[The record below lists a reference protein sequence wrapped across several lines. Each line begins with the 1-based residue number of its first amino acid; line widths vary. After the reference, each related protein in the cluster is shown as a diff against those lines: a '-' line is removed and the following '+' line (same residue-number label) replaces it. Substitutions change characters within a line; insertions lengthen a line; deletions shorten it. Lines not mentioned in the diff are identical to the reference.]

1 MCGIAGIIRL
11 NTNNGRLEAKIEKM
25 QTALKHR
32 GPDDAGIYI
41 STDKQAALA
50 HTRLSILDLSAAGH
64 QPMSTTDNRYHIT
77 FNGEIYNFQELRENL
92 ISQGEKFHSQT
103 DTEVILKLYQRI
115 GSDCVQHLRGMF
127 AFAIWDDLEKTCFL
141 ARDHLGIK
149 PLYYYQLGTTLVF
162 ASELRAVLVSGLPAI
177 NMSLEGLYGYLTTGS
192 VPEPYTLIADIY
204 CLSAG
209 NWLYWQDGNI
219 TKKQY
224 WQINFTPEKIS
235 PPEAREIVRKALL
248 DSIQHHFISDVP
260 VGIFLSGGI
269 DSTTI
274 LGLATQTQKSQLSTY
289 SITFAESEFNEG
301 ELAQKIA
308 NHFGAKHT
316 EYQVT
321 SSFAKTILPDFL
333 AAIDQPSIDGFNT
346 FCVSKVAHDHG
357 MKVVL
362 SGLGG
367 DEIFGGYQSFQK
379 VPQMVEWSKKLNILP
394 FLRTGLGIGL
404 ESWGNSPRIKRF
416 GDFLTQTPSF
426 ASAYGTFRGIF
437 SHQEACMIINQLS
450 ISTPILPPLVPPYQ
464 GGKPESSSL
473 PLVPPYQVGKP
484 ESSSLPLVPP
494 YQGEKQES
502 SSLPLVPPYQVG
514 KPESSSLPLAR
525 GGLGWGSTPEDE
537 VSFLELSCYMR
548 NQLLRDSD
556 VMSMNW
562 GLELRVPFVDKN
574 LLEAVA
580 PIPSNIRLAQ
590 GKKLLTQAITEIPD
604 WVINRPKKGF
614 SFPFESWMN
623 SEFGDYFDN
632 VHQNLNIPLNIPLK
646 PWYRRWSLAIL
657 HHWWE
662 QINL

>member
-1 MCGIAGIIRL
+1 MCGIAGIIKL
-11 NTNNGRLEAKIEKM
+11 NTNDGSLEAKIEKM

-50 HTRLSILDLSAAGH
+50 HTRLSILDLSSAGH
-64 QPMSTTDNRYHIT
+64 QPMSTSDGRYSIT

-141 ARDHLGIK
+141 ARDPLGIK

-162 ASELRAVLVSGLPAI
+162 ASELRAVLASGLPAI
-177 NMSLEGLYGYLTTGS
+177 NMSVEGLYGYLTTGS
-192 VPEPYTLIADIY
+192 VPEPYTLIADIH
-204 CLSAG
+204 CLPAG
-209 NWLYWQDGNI
+209 NWLYWQNGNI

-224 WQINFTPEKIS
+224 WQINFTPEAIS
-235 PPEAREIVRKALL
+235 PPEAEEIVRKALL

-274 LGLATQTQKSQLSTY
+274 LALATQTQQSQLSTY
-289 SITFAESEFNEG
+289 SITFAESEFNEE

-321 SSFAKTILPDFL
+321 SSFAKSILPDFL

-346 FCVSKVAHDHG
+346 FCVSKVAHDNG

-379 VPQMVEWSKKLNILP
+379 VPQMVAWGKKLNRLP
-394 FLRTGLGIGL
+394 FLRTGLGLGL
-404 ESWGNSPRIKRF
+404 ERWGTSPKIKRL
-416 GDFLTQTPSF
+416 GGFLKQPPTF
-426 ASAYGTFRGIF
+426 ASAYNTFRGIF
-437 SHQEACMIINQLS
+437 SHQEACIIINQLS
-450 ISTPILPPLVPPYQ
+450 ISIPILPPLVPPYQ
-464 GGKPESSSL
+464 GGKAESSSL
-473 PLVPPYQVGKP
+473 PSVPF
-484 ESSSLPLVPP
+484 
-494 YQGEKQES
+494 QE
-502 SSLPLVPPYQVG
+502 G

-537 VSFLELSCYMR
+537 VSFLELSGYMR

-556 VMSMNW
+556 IMSMNW

-580 PIPSNIRLAQ
+580 PIPSKIRLAQ

-614 SFPFESWMN
+614 SFPFENWMN
-623 SEFGDYFDN
+623 SEFGDYFHN
-632 VHQNLNIPLNIPLK
+632 VHQNLNIPPNIPLNH
-646 PWYRRWSLAIL
+646 WYRRWSLAIL
-657 HHWWE
+657 KCWLDRT
-662 QINL
+662 IK

>member
-141 ARDHLGIK
+141 ARDPLGIK

-162 ASELRAVLVSGLPAI
+162 ASELRAVLASGLPAI

-209 NWLYWQDGNI
+209 NWLYWQNGNI

-464 GGKPESSSL
+464 GKKPESSSL
-473 PLVPPYQVGKP
+473 PLVPPYQM
-484 ESSSLPLVPP
+484 
-494 YQGEKQES
+494 
-502 SSLPLVPPYQVG
+502 G

>member
-141 ARDHLGIK
+141 ARDPLGIK

-162 ASELRAVLVSGLPAI
+162 ASELRAVLASGLPAI

-209 NWLYWQDGNI
+209 NWLYWQNGNI

-274 LGLATQTQKSQLSTY
+274 LALATQTQKSQLSTY

-464 GGKPESSSL
+464 AGGFHFLNSSRRKS
-473 PLVPPYQVGKP
+473 
-484 ESSSLPLVPP
+484 ETFTII
-494 YQGEKQES
+494 
-502 SSLPLVPPYQVG
+502 
-514 KPESSSLPLAR
+514 R
-525 GGLGWGSTPEDE
+525 
-537 VSFLELSCYMR
+537 SFFR
-548 NQLLRDSD
+548 
-556 VMSMNW
+556 
-562 GLELRVPFVDKN
+562 
-574 LLEAVA
+574 
-580 PIPSNIRLAQ
+580 
-590 GKKLLTQAITEIPD
+590 
-604 WVINRPKKGF
+604 
-614 SFPFESWMN
+614 
-623 SEFGDYFDN
+623 
-632 VHQNLNIPLNIPLK
+632 
-646 PWYRRWSLAIL
+646 
-657 HHWWE
+657 
-662 QINL
+662 

>member
-209 NWLYWQDGNI
+209 NWLYWQNGNI

-274 LGLATQTQKSQLSTY
+274 LALATQTQKSQLSTY

-346 FCVSKVAHDHG
+346 FCVSKVTHDHG

-404 ESWGNSPRIKRF
+404 ESWVNSPRIKRF

-450 ISTPILPPLVPPYQ
+450 ISTPILPPLVP
-464 GGKPESSSL
+464 S
-473 PLVPPYQVGKP
+473 
-484 ESSSLPLVPP
+484 
-494 YQGEKQES
+494 YQGE
-502 SSLPLVPPYQVG
+502 

-525 GGLGWGSTPEDE
+525 GELGWGSTPEDE

-632 VHQNLNIPLNIPLK
+632 VHQNFNIPLNIPLK

>member
-141 ARDHLGIK
+141 ARDPLGIK

-162 ASELRAVLVSGLPAI
+162 ASELRAVLASGLPAI

-209 NWLYWQDGNI
+209 NWLYWQNGNI

-274 LGLATQTQKSQLSTY
+274 LALATQTQKSQLSTY

-316 EYQVT
+316 E
-321 SSFAKTILPDFL
+321 SSFAKSILPDFL

-464 GGKPESSSL
+464 
-473 PLVPPYQVGKP
+473 VGKR
-484 ESSSLPLVPP
+484 
-494 YQGEKQES
+494 ES

>member
-141 ARDHLGIK
+141 ARDPLGIK

-162 ASELRAVLVSGLPAI
+162 ASELRAVLASGLPAI

-209 NWLYWQDGNI
+209 NWLYWQNGNI

-473 PLVPPYQVGKP
+473 PLVPPYQGK
-484 ESSSLPLVPP
+484 
-494 YQGEKQES
+494 
-502 SSLPLVPPYQVG
+502 

>member
-1 MCGIAGIIRL
+1 MIKFPILYQFIIYIYTTRNMCGIAGIIRL

-50 HTRLSILDLSAAGH
+50 HTRLSILDLSSAGH

-162 ASELRAVLVSGLPAI
+162 ASELRAVLASGLPAI

-209 NWLYWQDGNI
+209 NWLYWQNVNI

-274 LGLATQTQKSQLSTY
+274 LALATQTQKSQLSTY

-404 ESWGNSPRIKRF
+404 ESWVNSPRIKRF

-437 SHQEACMIINQLS
+437 SHQEACMIINQ
-450 ISTPILPPLVPPYQ
+450 YQ
-464 GGKPESSSL
+464 
-473 PLVPPYQVGKP
+473 
-484 ESSSLPLVPP
+484 
-494 YQGEKQES
+494 
-502 SSLPLVPPYQVG
+502 
-514 KPESSSLPLAR
+514 
-525 GGLGWGSTPEDE
+525 
-537 VSFLELSCYMR
+537 
-548 NQLLRDSD
+548 
-556 VMSMNW
+556 
-562 GLELRVPFVDKN
+562 
-574 LLEAVA
+574 
-580 PIPSNIRLAQ
+580 
-590 GKKLLTQAITEIPD
+590 
-604 WVINRPKKGF
+604 
-614 SFPFESWMN
+614 
-623 SEFGDYFDN
+623 
-632 VHQNLNIPLNIPLK
+632 
-646 PWYRRWSLAIL
+646 
-657 HHWWE
+657 
-662 QINL
+662 

>member
-1 MCGIAGIIRL
+1 MCGIAGVIKL
-11 NTNNGRLEAKIEKM
+11 NTDDGSLEAKIEKM

-141 ARDHLGIK
+141 ARDPLGIK

-162 ASELRAVLVSGLPAI
+162 ASELRAVLASGLPAI
-177 NMSLEGLYGYLTTGS
+177 NMSVEGLYGYLTTGS
-192 VPEPYTLIADIY
+192 VPEPYTLIADIH

-209 NWLYWQDGNI
+209 NWLYWHNGNT

-224 WQINFTPEKIS
+224 WQINFTPEAIS
-235 PPEAREIVRKALL
+235 PPEAQEIVRKALL

-274 LGLATQTQKSQLSTY
+274 LALATQTQQSQLSTY
-289 SITFAESEFNEG
+289 SIAFAESEFNEG
-301 ELAQKIA
+301 ELAEKIA

-321 SSFAKTILPDFL
+321 SSFAKSILPDFL

-346 FCVSKVAHDHG
+346 FCVSKVAHDNG

-367 DEIFGGYQSFQK
+367 DEIFGGYKSFQK
-379 VPQMVEWSKKLNILP
+379 VPQMVAWSKNLNRLP
-394 FLRTGLGIGL
+394 FLRTGLGLGL
-404 ESWGNSPRIKRF
+404 ERWGNSLKMQRF
-416 GDFLTQTPSF
+416 GEFLKQPPSF
-426 ASAYGTFRGIF
+426 ASAYNTFRGIF
-437 SHQEACMIINQLS
+437 SHQEACLIINQLS
-450 ISTPILPPLVPPYQ
+450 ISIPILPPLVPPYQ
-464 GGKPESSSL
+464 G
-473 PLVPPYQVGKP
+473 
-484 ESSSLPLVPP
+484 
-494 YQGEKQES
+494 
-502 SSLPLVPPYQVG
+502 
-514 KPESSSLPLAR
+514 

-537 VSFLELSCYMR
+537 VSFLELSGYMR

-556 VMSMNW
+556 IMSMNW
-562 GLELRVPFVDKN
+562 GLELRVPFVDKT
-574 LLEAVA
+574 LLETVA

-623 SEFGDYFDN
+623 SEFGDYFHN
-632 VHQNLNIPLNIPLK
+632 VHQKLNIPPNIPLK

-657 HHWWE
+657 NHWWE
-662 QINL
+662 QINS